1 MQRLRRRILR
11 NARLRNYVERVSDS
25 ASSTPPPQPPILR
38 GRSAVASV
46 TRQIRHERTLKPWMF
61 AYAEWLVLECD
72 ERPTRTQRLVRAK
85 GFARAPVYDRVLRE
99 LESRP
104 DFVKYCD
111 ELAKGPLEAARA
123 KFQKAFPTYIE
134 AHAEALDSARRAGD
148 YTAVARIAEPVLD
161 RVIPRKAEGAPPAN
175 VTIILTPQQAAG
187 IATYAPPT
195 ITFDAVEAEVVD

>member
-1 MQRLRRRILR
+1 
-11 NARLRNYVERVSDS
+11 
-25 ASSTPPPQPPILR
+25 
-38 GRSAVASV
+38 
-46 TRQIRHERTLKPWMF
+46 MF

-99 LESRP
+99 LEERP

-161 RVIPRKAEGAPPAN
+161 RVIPKKAEGMGAAAA
-175 VTIILTPQQAAG
+175 VTIILSPGQLKGFSEYTPASVECEV
-187 IATYAPPT
+187 
-195 ITFDAVEAEVVD
+195 VEASVEDANGTG